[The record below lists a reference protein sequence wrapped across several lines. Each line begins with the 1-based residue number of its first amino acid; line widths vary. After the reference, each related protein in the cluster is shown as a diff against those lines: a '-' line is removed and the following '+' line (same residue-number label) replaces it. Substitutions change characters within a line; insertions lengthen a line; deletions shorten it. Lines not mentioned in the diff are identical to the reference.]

1 MKRRAFLNQ
10 SGAALGGSWISLGM
24 PALLAAGAAA
34 CKAKDE
40 GSAFSVLTAAEASEF
55 EAIAA
60 QIIPSGDSPG
70 AIEAGVIYFMDG
82 VLAGTQSAA
91 LEPLREGLAG
101 LQSDIWASHHSK
113 TFAGLGQEQQIEVLR
128 SIENTSFFGTLRFL
142 TVAGM
147 FSNPSYGG
155 NRDEIGWKLIGF
167 EAPHAWQPPFGYY
180 DADYAEKGA

>member
-1 MKRRAFLNQ
+1 MKRRTFLNE
-10 SGAALGGSWISLGM
+10 SGAALGGSWISLSM

-34 CKAKDE
+34 CKAREED
-40 GSAFSVLTAAEASEF
+40 SAFSVLTAAEAAEF

-60 QIIPSGDSPG
+60 QIIPSGESPG
-70 AIEAGVIYFMDG
+70 ATEAGVIYFMDR

-91 LEPLREGLAG
+91 LEPMREGLAQVQEQISEKFG
-101 LQSDIWASHHSK
+101 SK
-113 TFAGLGQEQQIEVLR
+113 TFTGLGSEQQIEVLKG
-128 SIENTSFFGTLRFL
+128 IEDTAFFGTIRFL

-155 NRDEIGWKLIGF
+155 NRGEAGWKLIGF